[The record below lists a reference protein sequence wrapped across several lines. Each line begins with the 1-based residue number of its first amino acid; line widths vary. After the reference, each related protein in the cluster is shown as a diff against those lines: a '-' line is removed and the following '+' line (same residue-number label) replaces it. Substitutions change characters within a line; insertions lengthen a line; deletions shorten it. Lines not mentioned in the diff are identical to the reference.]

1 MSPADG
7 DHGGSSPRGRDGWP
21 VDGLAAMADIGQ
33 FGLEAAAAVVE
44 RILDL
49 SRAGGSLRIPL
60 LPATESPERTRQ
72 IRRLRADVERLIE
85 GYAEW
90 TRTLVDGA
98 IDLAVRDGA
107 SNGSRPDS
115 LELGPARPG
124 DEAAGEAWMHF
135 LDGPGAG
142 LAAFTATDLTC
153 HNGSV
158 VPSALVVFDP
168 PALDSAA
175 ARTSHA
181 VRVRVRV
188 PLDARPGPHLGHIL
202 ASGLPEVS
210 LALRLDVAPKEN
222 S

>member
-1 MSPADG
+1 VSPVDG
-7 DHGGSSPRGRDGWP
+7 DHGGARPRGGDGWP

-49 SRAGGSLRIPL
+49 SRAGGSPRVPL
-60 LPATESPERTRQ
+60 LPAAESPERTRQ

-85 GYAEW
+85 SYAEW
-90 TRTLVDGA
+90 TRTLVEGA
-98 IDLAVRDGA
+98 IDLAARGEA

-115 LELGPARPG
+115 LQLGPARPG
-124 DEAAGEAWMHF
+124 DEASGDAWMHF
-135 LDGPGAG
+135 LDGPAAG
-142 LAAFTATDLTC
+142 VAALTATDLTC

-168 PALDSAA
+168 PAIDSAA

-188 PLDARPGPHLGHIL
+188 PPDARPGPHLGHIL
-202 ASGLPEVS
+202 AFGLPEVS
-210 LALRLDVAPKEN
+210 LALRLDVAPAGEP
-222 S
+222 